1 MAILSGEAIFV
12 LAVTAAALALFVSE
26 LVPADIV
33 ALIALAA
40 LGLGGVLE
48 PAALAG
54 GFGSPVILT
63 LIGLFMLTAALEHTG
78 VTAYLSQL
86 ILRLTRGASER
97 RIVGLVA
104 LGAGIASLLMNTVA
118 SAALITPVAR
128 SIAHRRDLSPSR
140 LLMPVAFGALLGGM
154 ATLLT
159 TSNLLVASF
168 LTERGLPSFRL
179 LSFLPVGGP
188 IALLGILY
196 LTIFSPLLL
205 PERSPSD
212 QWSAIRQARIDL
224 TQTYRLSKRLFEGQ
238 ISPRS
243 PLAGKKLSESDLGSR
258 YGVTVAAVVR
268 GKQRF
273 APPDASMSLQAED
286 WLLLE
291 GRPDDIASCVIDL
304 ELAVSDPDEQL
315 DGSLFA
321 SNSEL
326 AEVVL
331 SPRSM
336 VTGHTLEEIH
346 FREKFGLNVLGVWHE
361 GRPYRS
367 HLARRQLEMG
377 DALLVQGPPDRL
389 SILSKDADFL
399 VLTRLPPIPAHSGRV
414 LVAVSILAVFLVV
427 VASGVLPIALA
438 ALIGAIAV
446 VVTGC
451 ETVEQAR
458 SSIRWQVLFLIG
470 GMAPLA
476 TALEQTGVIAL
487 AADFLLQTVGT
498 LGPHALLLTFFLF
511 TIVLSQL
518 TSGPAA
524 TLVIGPLAIAT
535 ALNNQLSPQAF
546 AMVVAIGAS
555 TAFLSPVGHPAN
567 LLVMGPGG
575 YRFRDYMKLGFPLVI
590 IAGLGI
596 ILILPLVY
604 PL

>member
-1 MAILSGEAIFV
+1 MTTLSGEAIFV
-12 LAVTAAALALFVSE
+12 LAVTGAALVLFVGE
-26 LVPADIV
+26 WVPADIV
-33 ALIALAA
+33 ALMVLAA
-40 LGLGGVLE
+40 LGLGGVLN
-48 PAALAG
+48 PIDLAK

-78 VTAYLSQL
+78 VTAYMSQF
-86 ILRLTRGASER
+86 ILRLTRGAGER

-104 LGAGIASLLMNTVA
+104 LGVGVASLLMNTVA
-118 SAALITPVAR
+118 AAALIIPVAR
-128 SIAHRRDLSPSR
+128 SIGHRRNLSPSR

-159 TSNLLVASF
+159 TSHLLLASF

-188 IALLGILY
+188 IALVGILY

-212 QWSAIRQARIDL
+212 QWSAIRQARQEL
-224 TQTYRLSKRLFEGQ
+224 AQTYRLSMRLFEAQ
-238 ISPRS
+238 VSTRS
-243 PLAGKKLSESDLGSR
+243 PLVGKKLSESNLGSR

-273 APPDASMSLQAED
+273 APPASSFRLEAED
-286 WLLLE
+286 WLLVE
-291 GRPDDIASCVIDL
+291 GRPDDVTSCVIDL
-304 ELAVSDPDEQL
+304 ALAVSDPDEQL

-321 SNSEL
+321 SSSEL
-326 AEVVL
+326 AEVIL
-331 SPRSM
+331 SPRSA
-336 VTGHTLEEIH
+336 VTDRTLEEIH
-346 FREKFGLNVLGVWHE
+346 FREKFGLNVLGIWHE
-361 GRPYRS
+361 SRPYRS
-367 HLARRQLEMG
+367 HLGKRQLEMG

-399 VLTRLPPIPAHSGRV
+399 VLTRLPPIPAHSGRA
-414 LVAVSILAVFLVV
+414 LVAVAILAVFLIII
-427 VASGVLPIALA
+427 ALGVLPIALA
-438 ALIGAIAV
+438 GLLGAIAV

-476 TALEQTGVIAL
+476 TALDQTGVITLVAN
-487 AADFLLQTVGT
+487 FLLQTVGT
-498 LGPHALLLTFFLF
+498 LGPRALLLTFFL
-511 TIVLSQL
+511 INASLSQL

-524 TLVIGPLAIAT
+524 TLVIGPLAIAA
-535 ALNNQLSPQAF
+535 ALNNQLNPQAF
-546 AMVVAIGAS
+546 AMAVAIGAS

-567 LLVMGPGG
+567 LLVLGPGG

-596 ILILPLVY
+596 LLVLPLVY
-604 PL
+604 PP

>member
-1 MAILSGEAIFV
+1 
-12 LAVTAAALALFVSE
+12 
-26 LVPADIV
+26 
-33 ALIALAA
+33 
-40 LGLGGVLE
+40 
-48 PAALAG
+48 
-54 GFGSPVILT
+54 
-63 LIGLFMLTAALEHTG
+63 
-78 VTAYLSQL
+78 
-86 ILRLTRGASER
+86 
-97 RIVGLVA
+97 
-104 LGAGIASLLMNTVA
+104 
-118 SAALITPVAR
+118 
-128 SIAHRRDLSPSR
+128 
-140 LLMPVAFGALLGGM
+140 
-154 ATLLT
+154 
-159 TSNLLVASF
+159 
-168 LTERGLPSFRL
+168 
-179 LSFLPVGGP
+179 
-188 IALLGILY
+188 
-196 LTIFSPLLL
+196 
-205 PERSPSD
+205 
-212 QWSAIRQARIDL
+212 
-224 TQTYRLSKRLFEGQ
+224 
-238 ISPRS
+238 
-243 PLAGKKLSESDLGSR
+243 
-258 YGVTVAAVVR
+258 
-268 GKQRF
+268 
-273 APPDASMSLQAED
+273 
-286 WLLLE
+286 
-291 GRPDDIASCVIDL
+291 
-304 ELAVSDPDEQL
+304 
-315 DGSLFA
+315 
-321 SNSEL
+321 
-326 AEVVL
+326 
-331 SPRSM
+331 
-336 VTGHTLEEIH
+336 
-346 FREKFGLNVLGVWHE
+346 
-361 GRPYRS
+361 
-367 HLARRQLEMG
+367 
-377 DALLVQGPPDRL
+377 
-389 SILSKDADFL
+389 
-399 VLTRLPPIPAHSGRV
+399 
-414 LVAVSILAVFLVV
+414 VSILAVFLVV

>member
-1 MAILSGEAIFV
+1 MAIMSGEAIFV
-12 LAVTAAALALFVSE
+12 LAVTAVTLVLFVGEWVS
-26 LVPADIV
+26 PDIV
-33 ALIALAA
+33 SLMALAA
-40 LGLGGVLE
+40 LGLGGVLDT
-48 PAALAG
+48 AGLAG
-54 GFGSPVILT
+54 GLGSPVILT

-86 ILRLTRGASER
+86 ILRLTRGAGER

-118 SAALITPVAR
+118 AAALVIPVAR
-128 SIAHRRDLSPSR
+128 SIAHRRNLSPSR

-159 TSNLLVASF
+159 TSHLLLANL
-168 LTERGLPSFRL
+168 LTERGLPTFHL
-179 LSFLPVGGP
+179 LNFLPVGGP
-188 IALLGILY
+188 IALVGILY

-212 QWSAIRQARIDL
+212 QWSAIRQARIEL
-224 TQTYRLSKRLFEGQ
+224 AQTYRLSKRLFEGE

-243 PLAGKKLSESDLGSR
+243 PLVGKTLAESDFGSR

-273 APPDASMSLQAED
+273 APPDAGMQLEAED

-291 GRPDDIASCVIDL
+291 GRPEDITSCVTDL
-304 ELAVSDPDEQL
+304 EMAVSDPDEQVS
-315 DGSLFA
+315 GSLFA
-321 SNSEL
+321 SSSEL
-326 AEVVL
+326 AEVIL
-331 SPRSM
+331 SPRSR
-336 VTGHTLEEIH
+336 VTGSTLEEIN
-346 FREKFGLNVLGVWHE
+346 FREKLGLNVLGVWHE

-389 SILSKDADFL
+389 GILSRDADFL
-399 VLTRLPPIPAHSGRV
+399 VLTRLPPIPAHTRRA
-414 LVAVSILAVFLVV
+414 LVAILILVVFLVV
-427 VASGVLPIALA
+427 IALGVLPIALA
-438 ALIGAIAV
+438 SLLGAIAV

-476 TALEQTGVIAL
+476 TALDKTGVIAL
-487 AADFLLQTVGT
+487 SADFLQQTVGT
-498 LGPHALLLTFFLF
+498 LGPLALLLTFFLF
-511 TIVLSQL
+511 TAGLSQL

-524 TLVIGPLAIAT
+524 TLVIGPLAIT
-535 ALNNQLSPQAF
+535 AAVNNHLNPQTF
-546 AMVVAIGAS
+546 AMAVALAAS

-590 IAGLGI
+590 IVALGI
-596 ILILPLVY
+596 ALVLPLVY